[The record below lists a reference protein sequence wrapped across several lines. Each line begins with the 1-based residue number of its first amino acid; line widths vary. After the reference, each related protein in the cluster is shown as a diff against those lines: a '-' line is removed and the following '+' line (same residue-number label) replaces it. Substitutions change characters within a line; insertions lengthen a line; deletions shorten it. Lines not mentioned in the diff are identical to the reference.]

1 MQSKGCDFCS
11 GLTFKRVS
19 GGYMYMNGNRLKLC
33 GNAQN
38 MAPEFAT
45 DLCSVDFCPVC
56 GNEVRAT
63 EVQRM
68 PVCEICG
75 KPYQVIDDAVTDLVT
90 NGETCGFAVVP
101 VRSVV
106 KNCDCDNNRIPC
118 TRGTKVNKE
127 EN

>member
-1 MQSKGCDFCS
+1 MQIKGCDFCS

-63 EVQRM
+63 
-68 PVCEICG
+68 
-75 KPYQVIDDAVTDLVT
+75 DLVT

-106 KNCDCDNNRIPC
+106 KNCNCDNNRIPC
-118 TRGTKVNKE
+118 TPGTKVNKE